1 MTRDE
6 TYFITQG
13 VAPTPESINQLKWN
27 TEFKYSY
34 NLRFIDIEQKETSVE
49 VSLFV

>member
-13 VAPTPESINQLKWN
+13 VAPTPESINQLKWTMN
-27 TEFKYSY
+27 
-34 NLRFIDIEQKETSVE
+34 RFGEYFGMDVKGIIAYEHK
-49 VSLFV
+49 